1 MEDNTKNNI
10 PAFLFSLSV
19 KNSSGGAVSGLQV
32 SIFAKVT
39 GPVLHKENSGRQIAS
54 SFTTVLFAVEQ
65 TSHVDFSVRELDG
78 SIVSHPIDQ
87 SMQLGIYSLLLNFP
101 DGGAGTRVF
110 KGMLIATSET
120 TGKEL
125 YRDSIYLTLWRTDAA
140 SSIVGM
146 TAAGIFQTTNSLLFP
161 GIMVAPA
168 MTKTD
173 ATGPDSI
180 GTFSIPKDIVITLR
194 DTVNHEQ
201 QEYVRTLSAGE
212 NRFDLVWSPVVPGKV
227 QQSPLRFLD
236 TSGIV
241 RAVFPPPNVAWRLRQ
256 NYPNPFI

>member
-1 MEDNTKNNI
+1 M
-10 PAFLFSLSV
+10 
-19 KNSSGGAVSGLQV
+19 SGLQV
-32 SIFAKVT
+32 SIFAKAT
-39 GPVLHKENSGRQIAS
+39 GPVLYKENSGRQFAS
-54 SFTTVLFAVEQ
+54 SFTTVMFAVEQ
-65 TSHVDFSVRELDG
+65 TSHVDFSVHELDG

-140 SSIVGM
+140 SSIVGV
-146 TAAGIFQTTNSLLFP
+146 TAAGIFQTTNSFLFP
-161 GIMVAPA
+161 GIMVLPA
-168 MTKTD
+168 MAKTD

-201 QEYVRTLSAGE
+201 QEYLRTLSGGE
-212 NRFDLVWSPVVPGKV
+212 NRFDLIWNPVVPGKTRA
-227 QQSPLRFLD
+227 SALGCLI
-236 TSGIV
+236 SSEIV
-241 RAVFPPPNVAWRLRQ
+241 RPVSPPPNVAWRLRQ
-256 NYPNPFI
+256 NYPNPFN